1 MDKDYFDENKRNY
14 AMSFNKGALLNNSR
28 DLLLNQSENFKLSL
42 RKKRLNNFITS
53 KRMMNQARHNSKL
66 EINLSSLDIPN
77 IEIDKTFESME
88 ELYEFIKKNLK
99 SKKIDEIKYGICL
112 LKNFINS
119 QMQRMRNN
127 VDINNINL
135 FSEIFDIL
143 DNYIETDIVITYEL
157 LNILINLS
165 FIDSDCQICKMCITP
180 MSFRLWERICRTQ
193 NADLIA
199 NLIWLLGNVVSD
211 NREIAYNVL
220 TSNMLSNYIL
230 NFFEEENFKNF
241 TWEERNA
248 LIERG
253 IILFSKI
260 IFNDDE
266 KRNKTIY
273 EVKQRIYLVLLKYYK
288 FGNNLIVTSIAK
300 SFSTTDD
307 NIELYLDIIKKSDLI
322 QFLIHYNQSS
332 IFIKIYTTRIIG
344 NILSVT
350 DLTEEKGWPPGLE
363 DETLLYLLS
372 EDLSSVETEL
382 RKETLWCISNLAS
395 GPPTST
401 GKVIRNQKGILQV
414 IKIVKEETDRGIIE
428 EVFYLL
434 STLISCS
441 NTNDF
446 FCFMEYKIFQLLVES
461 AVRFENAISILEII
475 FVSIGE
481 CIKRGE
487 LIRNQM
493 DDNVIKTAFVELG
506 GKDLL
511 EKHLNTKNERFY
523 NIIHLIIDN
532 FFKNDFE
539 QDIQL

>member
-1 MDKDYFDENKRNY
+1 MDKDYFDENKRQY

-180 MSFRLWERICRTQ
+180 MSYRLWERICRTQ

-220 TSNMLSNYIL
+220 TSNMVSNYIL
-230 NFFEEENFKNF
+230 NFYEEEKFKNF
-241 TWEERNA
+241 SWEERNA

-273 EVKQRIYLVLLKYYK
+273 EVKRRIYLVLLKYYK

-300 SFSTTDD
+300 SFSTNDD
-307 NIELYLDIIKKSDLI
+307 NIELYLDIIKNSDLI

-363 DETLLYLLS
+363 DEALLYLFS

-446 FCFMEYKIFQLLVES
+446 FCLMEYKIFQLLVES

-523 NIIHLIIDN
+523 NIIHLIIEN

>member
-1 MDKDYFDENKRNY
+1 MDKDYFDENKRQY

-230 NFFEEENFKNF
+230 NFFEEEKFKNF
-241 TWEERNA
+241 SWEERNA

-288 FGNNLIVTSIAK
+288 FGNTVIVTSIAK

-307 NIELYLDIIKKSDLI
+307 NIELYVDIIKNSNLI

-363 DETLLYLLS
+363 DEALLYLLS

-446 FCFMEYKIFQLLVES
+446 FCLMEYKIFQLLVES

>member
-180 MSFRLWERICRTQ
+180 MSYRLWERICRTQ

-220 TSNMLSNYIL
+220 TSNMVSNYIL

-307 NIELYLDIIKKSDLI
+307 NIELYLDIIKNSDLI

-363 DETLLYLLS
+363 DEALLYLLS

-446 FCFMEYKIFQLLVES
+446 FCLMEYKIFQLLVES